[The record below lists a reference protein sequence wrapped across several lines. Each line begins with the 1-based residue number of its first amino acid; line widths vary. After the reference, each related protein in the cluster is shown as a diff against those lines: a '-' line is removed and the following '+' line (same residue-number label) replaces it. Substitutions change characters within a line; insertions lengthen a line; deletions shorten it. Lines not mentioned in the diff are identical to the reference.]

1 MIVHRKLENGV
12 SIDAALHTPYPSLL
26 TVVLNAART
35 EGGPYS
41 HSYGYVLQGRARIE
55 AGHSAYTMQA
65 GGYFSIPGAFLVEAE
80 FATVVIITRLGY
92 RGLMQAGEIENIGRL
107 SYIDGCSDTL
117 LISPPRLGDPCF
129 NYLHFP
135 KGINQSQHTH
145 PSVRFGVVARGS
157 GVAYQKKDDTHDG
170 WEEPLTQG
178 AVFLLHAQELHSFRT
193 TDSQEIMDVIAFHP
207 DSDWG
212 PTDAAHPML
221 NRTYIG
227 NAKSALVAS
236 SIGA

>member
-1 MIVHRKLENGV
+1 MIVVRDLKDGV
-12 SIDAALHTPYPSLL
+12 SIDAALQTPYPSLL
-26 TVVLNAART
+26 SVVQNASRAEAR
-35 EGGPYS
+35 GYD
-41 HSYGYVLQGRARIE
+41 HSYGYVLYGRATIT
-55 AGHSAYTMQA
+55 AGDSVFALSS
-65 GGYFSIPGAFLVEAE
+65 GGYFSVPGLFHVDAE
-80 FATVVIITRLGY
+80 FGTVILITRLGY
-92 RGLMQAGEIENIGRL
+92 RGLLQAGEIEHIGRL

-117 LISPPRLGDPCF
+117 LVSPPRMGDPCF

-135 KGINQSQHTH
+135 KGINQTQHTH

-157 GVAYQKKDDTHDG
+157 GVAYQTKDRTHDG
-170 WEEPLTQG
+170 WEEELSRG
-178 AVFLLHAQELHSFRT
+178 CVFLLHAQELHSFRT

-227 NAKSALVAS
+227 NAKSALVSS